1 MTFQNAVTLKV
12 SKFASDLYQI
22 VKFLTLNWVS
32 FKWYVD
38 SLGKNLQN
46 LLGSVPKYMAKYV
59 QIYGKKY
66 PLLQIQITGI
76 VMVKVWNLN
85 GKMYPYLWQIPII
98 GIAMVMV

>member
-1 MTFQNAVTLKV
+1 MIYI
-12 SKFASDLYQI
+12 YQI

-38 SLGKNLQN
+38 SLGKHLQN

-59 QIYGKKY
+59 HIYGKKY
-66 PLLQIQITGI
+66 PLFKIQITGM

-85 GKMYPYLWQIPII
+85 GKMYPYLRQIPII